1 LTIVLMKCDIWLCEL
16 NEFWLIHF

>member
-1 LTIVLMKCDIWLCEL
+1 MKCDIWLCEL